1 MTCRLRFSILIAF
14 CLVPLSVVGCRPID
28 KPAPTSSSVAQADAN
43 TLQPFANEAQLRATL
58 DKLKASA
65 KARRV
70 ELPQA
75 SMSMESADA
84 VGDAYAAAPMEAAA
98 GAVADKESDKP
109 DAEESITNVQTA
121 GVDEGGIVKRRGDHL
136 IVLRRGRLFTLRIGG
151 DDLKP
156 IASIDAYGPG
166 IDPNGA
172 WYDEMLVSG
181 RTIAVIGYSYQRG
194 GTEIGLFDLDES
206 GGLKYRATYHLR
218 SNDYYSSRNYASRMI
233 GDKLVFYSP
242 MFLNIY
248 AENYED
254 MLPAL
259 RHWQPE
265 SKGGDAQREDARSGK
280 FQRILPAER
289 IYRGRSE
296 PDLDQGIAL
305 HTVTV
310 CDLAAPEMRC
320 EATAVMGYPGQV
332 FYVSE
337 DSAFVWTVPWNAKN
351 DQPKAADV
359 FRIPLD
365 GSAPTALQAKGAP
378 IDQMSFLQKDGY
390 LNVMLSANGMGQWM
404 WQGESTPGQSRSG
417 DFALMR
423 VPLSMFSDGRET
435 VASAQYRPLR
445 EQVSAQNGMQNRFV
459 GHWLILGASHSW
471 DKAPGPN
478 DAFAIRYATN
488 DDFVRVPI
496 DHPVDRVDALGRDGI
511 VIGESEGALHFTSLA
526 LSDRAEAVGRFT
538 LAHASQG
545 EQRTHGFFYR
555 ATGEREGVVGL
566 PIIGGETAR
575 GRGGASVL
583 YLRNRA
589 LQLQEAGK
597 LDASR
602 TAEIDD
608 ACKASCVDWYGNAR
622 PIFIGERVFAL
633 LGYELVEGRFE
644 GPRIRERRRVDFSP
658 QVEIAD

>member
-1 MTCRLRFSILIAF
+1 VTQ
-14 CLVPLSVVGCRPID
+14 
-28 KPAPTSSSVAQADAN
+28 SSAN
-43 TLQPFANEAQLRATL
+43 TLQPFADEAQLRATM
-58 DKLKASA
+58 DKLRANA

-70 ELPQA
+70 ESSQDL
-75 SMSMESADA
+75 MSMEA
-84 VGDAYAAAPMEAAA
+84 GDAAAAAPMS
-98 GAVADKESDKP
+98 AVAESSAAKESDKP

-136 IVLRRGRLFTLRIGG
+136 IVLRRGRLFTLRVGG

-166 IDPNGA
+166 IDPSGA
-172 WYDEMLVSG
+172 WYDEMLVSDS
-181 RTIAVIGYSYQRG
+181 TIAVIGYSYQRG

-242 MFLNIY
+242 MFLNMY

-259 RHWQPE
+259 RYWQPE
-265 SKGGDAQREDARSGK
+265 AKGGDAQRSDAQTGGARNVDAQYGQ

-337 DSAFVWTVPWNAKN
+337 DSAFVWTVPWNAEN

-423 VPLSMFSDGRET
+423 VPLSMFSDGREA

-459 GHWLILGASHSW
+459 GDWLILGASRSW
-471 DKAPGPN
+471 DKTPAQK

-496 DHPVDRVDALGRDGI
+496 GHPVDRVDALGRDGI

-538 LAHASQG
+538 LANASQG

-555 ATGEREGVVGL
+555 ASGEREGVVGL
-566 PIIGGETAR
+566 PIIGGDTAR

-622 PIFIGERVFAL
+622 PIFIGDRVFAL

-658 QVEIAD
+658 QVSIAN